1 MTLCYMLDEH
11 HDEVQS
17 LTMCD
22 VEGQDPVLVSGSW
35 DTTLIVWSL
44 KTMKRLKTIEGHK
57 AEVTGMSIFSP
68 GGSDMAVASCSN
80 DGRVRII
87 YGIYPDY
94 S

>member
-1 MTLCYMLDEH
+1 MPDEH

-17 LTMCD
+17 LTMCN

-57 AEVTGMSIFSP
+57 AEVTGMTLFSP

-87 YGIYPDY
+87 YGNYIDY

>member
-1 MTLCYMLDEH
+1 MTLCCTSDGH

-22 VEGQDPVLVSGSW
+22 VEGQDSVLVSGSW

-57 AEVTGMSIFSP
+57 AEVTDMSIFSP

-87 YGIYPDY
+87 YGNYPDY